1 VEYWNNGWRKI
12 ILKNLSYPPNI
23 PVFHPSIIPKYWSER
38 SLYMEVR
45 KVDRFD
51 EEVVASLAQY
61 TLPQILFKQA
71 ERLGP
76 TKIAMR
82 EKMYGIWLAY
92 SWQDYFGYTKNVALG
107 LLSLGLKRGE
117 NVGIITDNHPEWL
130 FTEIG
135 AQVLGAITV
144 NLFTSSIAKELATI
158 LKRIQAAYVI
168 AQDQEQVDKLLE
180 MKEQLSHVRKVIYID
195 PTGMRNYT
203 HHPWLMSF
211 QELIKRGKALDKAE
225 PHRFEEELWK
235 GKPDEVALMIMT
247 SGTTGIPKLAMIS
260 HQSFTEIARKWVETA
275 PIGVGDNWISIT
287 PTAWIVDQMWGVGVS
302 PLTGMT
308 MNFPETLETQAEDFR
323 EIGPVVVIT
332 SSRFWEE
339 LASKIRVKIADAGF
353 VKRKLF
359 DLGEKI
365 GGAVVDRE
373 SKKEPVP
380 TFLGILHKILARV
393 VYRPLLDR
401 VGCAQIRAAI
411 TGGHPI
417 SPDVIRFFRAKG
429 LNLKHAYGLTEGGG
443 VFQVQPDKEV
453 KPETVGKPLPRTEIR
468 IAEDQEVLVRTHS
481 CFVGYYQDPEA
492 TKKALIDG
500 WLHTGD
506 AGYIDDDGHLL
517 IIGRK
522 EEIMRTKGGEA
533 ISSDFIETRLKFS
546 PYIKEAVV
554 FGEGRDYITGFINID
569 FGNVGSWAEDRMIP
583 YTTYTD
589 LSQQPRVE
597 ELILGEVRLVNT
609 QLPKPMRLKKIILLY
624 KLLDADDEELTR
636 TGKVRRKFVY
646 EQYIK
651 LIDAMYSEEK
661 ELEVTGKVRY
671 RDGQVGSIETKV
683 KILTV
688 E

>member
-1 VEYWNNGWRKI
+1 MEFRKI
-12 ILKNLSYPPNI
+12 
-23 PVFHPSIIPKYWSER
+23 E
-38 SLYMEVR
+38 
-45 KVDRFD
+45 RFD
-51 EEVVASLAQY
+51 QETVSSLTQY

-71 ERLGP
+71 EKLGAE
-76 TKIAMR
+76 KIAIR

-92 SWQDYFGYTKNVALG
+92 TWQDYFRYTKNVALG
-107 LLSLGLKRGE
+107 FLALGLKRGE
-117 NVGIITDNHPEWL
+117 NIGIITDNHPEWL
-130 FTEIG
+130 FSELG
-135 AQVLGAITV
+135 AQAIGSITV
-144 NLFTSSIAKELATI
+144 NLFTSSVAKELATMMN
-158 LKRIQAAYVI
+158 RFQATFVVV
-168 AQDQEQVDKLLE
+168 QDQEQVDKLLE
-180 MKEQLSHVRKVIYID
+180 VKEQLPHVRKVIYID
-195 PTGMRNYT
+195 PTGMRTYINN
-203 HHPWLMSF
+203 PWLMSF
-211 QELIKRGKALDKAE
+211 QELLKIGENLDKE
-225 PHRFEEELWK
+225 QPHRFEEELWQ
-235 GKPDEVALMIMT
+235 GKPNEVALMIMT

-260 HQSFTEIARKWVETA
+260 HQSFTEIAKKWVETA

-302 PLTGMT
+302 PLTGMA

-323 EIGPVVVIT
+323 EIGPVVIIT
-332 SSRFWEE
+332 SSRFWED
-339 LASKIRVKIADAGF
+339 LASKIRVKIADAGWI
-353 VKRKLF
+353 KRKLF
-359 DLGEKI
+359 ALGEKI

-373 SKKEPVP
+373 SKKKPVP
-380 TFLGILHKILARV
+380 KSLQLLHRLAARI

-401 VGCAQIRAAI
+401 VGCAQIRSAV

-443 VFQVQPDKEV
+443 VFQVQPDHEV
-453 KPETVGKPLPRTEIR
+453 KPETVGKPLPRTEIK
-468 IAEDQEVLVRTHS
+468 IAEDQEVLVKTPS
-481 CFVGYYQDPEA
+481 NFVGYYQDPEA
-492 TKKALIDG
+492 TQKALRDG

-554 FGEGRDYITGFINID
+554 WGEGRDYITGFINID
-569 FGNVGSWAEDRMIP
+569 LGNVGNWAEDRMIP
-583 YTTYTD
+583 YTTYND
-589 LSQQPRVE
+589 LSQQPPVE

-609 QLPKPMRLKKIILLY
+609 QLPKPMRLRRIILLY

-651 LIDAMYSEEK
+651 LIEAMYSDQK
-661 ELEVTGKVRY
+661 ELEVIGKVRY
-671 RDGQVGSIETKV
+671 RDGQVGTIETKV

>member
-1 VEYWNNGWRKI
+1 
-12 ILKNLSYPPNI
+12 
-23 PVFHPSIIPKYWSER
+23 
-38 SLYMEVR
+38 MEV
-45 KVDRFD
+45 KKIERFD
-51 EEVVASLAQY
+51 QEAVLSLSQF

-71 ERLGP
+71 NELG
-76 TKIAMR
+76 TKKIAIR
-82 EKMYGIWLAY
+82 EKMYGIWQAY
-92 SWQDYFGYTKNVALG
+92 NWHDYFQYTKHVALG
-107 LLSLGLKRGE
+107 FFALGLKRGE
-117 NVGIITDNHPEWL
+117 NIGIITDNHPEWL
-130 FTEIG
+130 FSELG
-135 AQVLGAITV
+135 AQAMGAITV
-144 NLFTSSIAKELATI
+144 NLFTSSIAKELTTM
-158 LKRIQAAYVI
+158 LNRIQAAYVV

-180 MKEQLSHVRKVIYID
+180 MKEQLSHVRKIIYVD
-195 PTGMRNYT
+195 QTGMRTYVDN
-203 HHPWLMSF
+203 PWLMSF
-211 QELIKRGKALDKAE
+211 KELLDIGAKLDQEQSNL
-225 PHRFEEELWK
+225 FEEELWK
-235 GKPDEVALMIMT
+235 GKPEEVALMIMT

-260 HQSFTEIARKWVETA
+260 HKSFTEIARKWVETA
-275 PIGVGDNWISIT
+275 PIGIGDNWISIT
-287 PTAWIVDQMWGVGVS
+287 PTAWIVDQMWGMGVS
-302 PLTGMT
+302 PLTGMS
-308 MNFPETLETQAEDFR
+308 MNFPETPETATEDFR
-323 EIGPVVVIT
+323 EIGPAVIIT
-332 SSRFWEE
+332 SSRFWED
-339 LASKIRVKIADAGF
+339 LASKIRVKIADAGWI
-353 VKRKLF
+353 KRKLF
-359 DLGEKI
+359 ILGEKI
-365 GGAVVDRE
+365 GGAMVDHQ

-380 TFLGILHKILARV
+380 SYLQWLHRIAARL

-401 VGCAQIRAAI
+401 VGCAQIRAAV

-443 VFQVQPDKEV
+443 VFQVQPDGEV
-453 KPETVGKPLPRTEIR
+453 KPESVGKPLPRTEIK
-468 IAEDQEVLVRTHS
+468 IAEDQEVLVRTPS

-492 TKKALIDG
+492 TQKALHDG

-554 FGEGRDYITGFINID
+554 WGEGRDYITGFINID

-589 LSQQPRVE
+589 LSQQPPVE

-609 QLPKPMRLKKIILLY
+609 QLPKPMRLHKIILLY

-651 LIDAMYSEEK
+651 LIEAMYSHQK

-671 RDGQVGSIETKV
+671 RDGQVGTITTKV

>member
-1 VEYWNNGWRKI
+1 
-12 ILKNLSYPPNI
+12 
-23 PVFHPSIIPKYWSER
+23 
-38 SLYMEVR
+38 MEVR
-45 KVDRFD
+45 KIEHFD
-51 EEVVASLAQY
+51 QETLSSLTQY

-71 ERLGP
+71 EQLGQQ
-76 TKIAMR
+76 KIAIR

-92 SWQDYFGYTKNVALG
+92 SWEDYLRYTKHVALG
-107 LLSLGLKRGE
+107 FIALCLKRGE
-117 NVGIITDNHPEWL
+117 NIGIITDNHPEWL
-130 FTEIG
+130 FSEMG
-135 AQVLGAITV
+135 AQAIGAITV
-144 NLFTSSIAKELATI
+144 NLFTSSIARELTTM
-158 LKRIQAAYVI
+158 LNRIQAAYVV

-180 MKEQLSHVRKVIYID
+180 MKEQLSHVRKVIYVD
-195 PTGMRNYT
+195 PTGMRTYVN
-203 HHPWLMSF
+203 HPWLISF
-211 QELIKRGKALDKAE
+211 KELLDQGAKLE
-225 PHRFEEELWK
+225 KEQPNRFEEELQK

-260 HQSFTEIARKWVETA
+260 HRSFTEIARKWVETA

-287 PTAWIVDQMWGVGVS
+287 PTAWIVDQMWGMGVS
-302 PLTGMT
+302 PLTGMA

-323 EIGPVVVIT
+323 EIGPVVIIT
-332 SSRFWEE
+332 SSRFWED

-359 DLGEKI
+359 ALGEKV

-373 SKKEPVP
+373 SKKKPVP
-380 TFLGILHKILARV
+380 LSIRFLHRILARI

-401 VGCAQIRAAI
+401 VGCGRIRAAI

-443 VFQVQPDKEV
+443 VFQVQPDNEV
-453 KPETVGKPLPRTEIR
+453 KPETVGKPLPRTEIK
-468 IAEDQEVLVRTHS
+468 IAEDQEVLVRTPS

-492 TKKALIDG
+492 TQKALREG

-522 EEIMRTKGGEA
+522 EEIMRTKAGEA

-554 FGEGRDYITGFINID
+554 WGEGRDYITGFINID

-597 ELILGEVRLVNT
+597 ELILGEVRHVNT
-609 QLPKPMRLKKIILLY
+609 QLPKPMRLHKTILLY

-646 EQYIK
+646 EQYLK
-651 LIDAMYSEEK
+651 LIEAMYSGEK

-671 RDGQVGSIETKV
+671 RDGHVGTITTKV

>member
-1 VEYWNNGWRKI
+1 MTFRKI
-12 ILKNLSYPPNI
+12 
-23 PVFHPSIIPKYWSER
+23 
-38 SLYMEVR
+38 
-45 KVDRFD
+45 DRFD
-51 EEVVASLAQY
+51 EAAVSSLTQY

-71 ERLGP
+71 KQLGSE
-76 TKIAMR
+76 KIAIR

-92 SWQDYFGYTKNVALG
+92 SWQDYFRFTKNVALG
-107 LLSLGLKRGE
+107 FLGLGLKRGE
-117 NVGIITDNHPEWL
+117 NIGIITDNHPEWL
-130 FTEIG
+130 FSEMG
-135 AQVLGAITV
+135 AQAMGAITV
-144 NLFTSSIAKELATI
+144 NLFTSSIAKELATM
-158 LKRIQAAYVI
+158 LNRFQATFVVI
-168 AQDQEQVDKLLE
+168 QDQEQVDKMLE
-180 MKEQLSHVRKVIYID
+180 VKEQLPNVRKIIYID
-195 PTGMRNYT
+195 PTGMRTYVN
-203 HHPWLMSF
+203 HPWLMSF
-211 QELIKRGKALDKAE
+211 QELLKMGENLDKE
-225 PHRFEEELWK
+225 QPQRFEEELWQ
-235 GKPDEVALMIMT
+235 GKPNEVALMIMT

-260 HQSFTEIARKWVETA
+260 HQSFTEIAKKWIETA

-323 EIGPVVVIT
+323 EIGPVVIIT
-332 SSRFWEE
+332 SSRFWED
-339 LASKIRVKIADAGF
+339 LASKIRVKIADAGWI
-353 VKRKLF
+353 KRKLF
-359 DLGEKI
+359 SLGEKI

-373 SKKEPVP
+373 SKKESVP
-380 TFLGILHKILARV
+380 SSLQWLHKIAARI

-401 VGCAQIRAAI
+401 VGCGQIRAAV

-443 VFQVQPDKEV
+443 VFQVQPDREV
-453 KPETVGKPLPRTEIR
+453 KPETVGKPLPRTEIK
-468 IAEDQEVLVRTHS
+468 IAEDQEVLVRTPS
-481 CFVGYYQDPEA
+481 CFVGYYKDPEA
-492 TKKALIDG
+492 TAKALRDG
-500 WLHTGD
+500 WLYTGD

-554 FGEGRDYITGFINID
+554 WGEARDYITGFINID
-569 FGNVGSWAEDRMIP
+569 YGNVGSWAEDRMIP

-589 LSQQPRVE
+589 LSQQPPVE
-597 ELILGEVRLVNT
+597 ELILGEVRQVNT
-609 QLPKPMRLKKIILLY
+609 QLPKPMRLHKIILLY

-646 EQYIK
+646 EQYLN
-651 LIDAMYSEEK
+651 LIEAMYSDQK
-661 ELEVTGKVRY
+661 ELEVIGKVRY
-671 RDGQVGSIETKV
+671 RDGQVGTIETKV

>member
-1 VEYWNNGWRKI
+1 MEFRKI
-12 ILKNLSYPPNI
+12 
-23 PVFHPSIIPKYWSER
+23 E
-38 SLYMEVR
+38 
-45 KVDRFD
+45 RFD
-51 EEVVASLAQY
+51 EQTVSSLTQY

-71 ERLGP
+71 QRLGSE
-76 TKIAMR
+76 KIAIR
-82 EKMYGIWLAY
+82 EKMYGIWQAY
-92 SWQDYFGYTKNVALG
+92 NWQDYFQYTKRVALG
-107 LLSLGLKRGE
+107 FFSLGLKRGE
-117 NVGIITDNHPEWL
+117 NIGIITDNHPEWL
-130 FTEIG
+130 FSEMG
-135 AQVLGAITV
+135 AQSVGAITV
-144 NLFTSSIAKELATI
+144 NLFTSSIAKELATM
-158 LKRIQAAYVI
+158 LNRFQAVFVVV
-168 AQDQEQVDKLLE
+168 QDQEQVDKLLE
-180 MKEQLSHVRKVIYID
+180 VKEQLPHVRKIIYID
-195 PTGMRNYT
+195 PTGMRTYANN
-203 HHPWLMSF
+203 PWLMSF
-211 QELIKRGKALDKAE
+211 QGLLKIGESLDKE
-225 PHRFEEELWK
+225 QPQRFEEELWK
-235 GKPDEVALMIMT
+235 GKLEEVALMIMT

-260 HQSFTEIARKWVETA
+260 HQSFTEIARKWIETA

-302 PLTGMT
+302 PLTGMA

-323 EIGPVVVIT
+323 EIGPVVIIT
-332 SSRFWEE
+332 SSRFWED
-339 LASKIRVKIADAGF
+339 LASKIRVKIADAGWI
-353 VKRKLF
+353 KRKLF
-359 DLGEKI
+359 ALGEKI

-373 SKKEPVP
+373 SKKQPVP
-380 TFLGILHKILARV
+380 QSLQWLHRIAARI

-401 VGCAQIRAAI
+401 VGCAQIRAAV

-443 VFQVQPDKEV
+443 VFQVQPDREV
-453 KPETVGKPLPRTEIR
+453 KPETVGKPLPRTEIK
-468 IAEDQEVLVRTHS
+468 IAEDQEVLVRTPS
-481 CFVGYYQDPEA
+481 MFVGYYQDPEA
-492 TKKALIDG
+492 TKKAIRDG
-500 WLHTGD
+500 WLYTGD

-522 EEIMRTKGGEA
+522 EEIMRTKAGEA

-554 FGEGRDYITGFINID
+554 WGEARDYITGFINID

-583 YTTYTD
+583 YTTYND
-589 LSQQPRVE
+589 LSQQPPVE

-609 QLPKPMRLKKIILLY
+609 QLPKPMRLRRIILLY

-651 LIDAMYSEEK
+651 LIEAMYSDQK
-661 ELEVTGKVRY
+661 ELEVIGKVRY
-671 RDGQVGSIETKV
+671 RDGQVGTIETKV